1 MSSFFKPHRL
11 LAFAVLI
18 GAGAWVATGEFAWV
32 GMGGHSSEAAEPA
45 QAAAPDAAPAPEA
58 GATPLTRTV
67 SVATPLFKDHARII
81 RLSGITAPDK
91 STMLA
96 ARTEGVVKT
105 LDLEKGQ
112 MVAEGTVVMTLEGPE
127 VHAQVKMAEIALAK
141 AKRDLDV
148 AEKLYKGGNM
158 AETAYNASVTARDS
172 AEAALALANASVDR
186 LTLRTPFAGM
196 IDTLEIEPG
205 EWVQNGA
212 PVANLLALDPI
223 IVKIEVSE
231 RDVGYFAPGAKAR
244 VTLVT
249 GQELEGTIRFI
260 AREAS
265 AQTRTFPVEVALA
278 NADYKLPAGMTAQVE
293 LLAPPVRAVTVPRS
307 VITLSDDGDIG
318 VRVVGDDDIAGFAPV
333 GVIDDTPDGLVVTGV
348 PSGSRIVVA
357 GQDLVRDG
365 DKVKTVENAQVTE

>member
-18 GAGAWVATGEFAWV
+18 GAGAWVATGEFAAV

-45 QAAAPDAAPAPEA
+45 EAAAPAPEA
-58 GATPLTRTV
+58 TPEAGPPMRTV
-67 SVATPLFKDHARII
+67 SVATPLFKDHARVI

-96 ARTEGVVKT
+96 ARTEGIVKT

-112 MVAEGTVVMTLEGPE
+112 MVDEGAVVMTLEGPE
-127 VHAQVKMAEIALAK
+127 VHAQAKIAQITLDQ

-148 AEKLYKGGNM
+148 AERLYRGGNK
-158 AETAYNASVTARDS
+158 AETAYNAAVTAMKS

-196 IDTLEIEPG
+196 IDTVEIEPG
-205 EWVQNGA
+205 EWVQGGA
-212 PVANLLALDPI
+212 PVASLLALDPI
-223 IVKIEVSE
+223 VVKIEVSE
-231 RDVGYFAPGAKAR
+231 RDVGFFAPGAKAR

-249 GQELEGTIRFI
+249 GQEREGTISYI

-265 AQTRTFPVEVALA
+265 AQTRTFPVEVRLA
-278 NADYKLPAGMTAQVE
+278 NSDYKLPAGMTAQVE
-293 LLAPPVRAVTVPRS
+293 LLAPPVKAVTVPRS
-307 VITLSDDGDIG
+307 VITLSEDGDIG
-318 VRVVGDDDIAGFAPV
+318 LRVVGDDDIAQFAPV
-333 GVIDDTPDGLVVTGV
+333 GIIDDTPDGLVVTGV

-365 DKVKTVENAQVTE
+365 DKVKTVEDAQVTE

>member
-1 MSSFFKPHRL
+1 MSSFFKPHRI

-32 GMGGHSSEAAEPA
+32 GMVGHSGAAAEPA
-45 QAAAPDAAPAPEA
+45 EAAAPAPEA
-58 GATPLTRTV
+58 APEAGPLMRTV
-67 SVATPLFKDHARII
+67 SVATPLFKDHARVI

-96 ARTEGVVKT
+96 ARTEGIVKT

-112 MVAEGTVVMTLEGPE
+112 MVDEGAVVMTLEGPE
-127 VHAQVKMAEIALAK
+127 VHAQAKIAQITLDQAT
-141 AKRDLDV
+141 RDLDV
-148 AEKLYKGGNM
+148 AERLFKGGNK
-158 AETAYNASVTARDS
+158 AETAYNAAVTAMKS

-196 IDTLEIEPG
+196 IDTVEIEPG
-205 EWVQNGA
+205 EWVQGGA
-212 PVANLLALDPI
+212 SVASLLALDPI
-223 IVKIEVSE
+223 VVKIEVSE
-231 RDVGYFAPGAKAR
+231 RDVGFFAPGAKAR

-249 GQELEGTIRFI
+249 GQEREGTISYI

-265 AQTRTFPVEVALA
+265 AQTRTFPVEVRLA

-293 LLAPPVRAVTVPRS
+293 LLAPPVKAVTVPRS
-307 VITLSDDGDIG
+307 VITLSEDGDIG
-318 VRVVGDDDIAGFAPV
+318 LRVVGDDDIAQFAPV
-333 GVIDDTPDGLVVTGV
+333 GIIDDTPDGLVVTGV

-365 DKVKTVENAQVTE
+365 DKVKAVEDAQVTE

>member
-18 GAGAWVATGEFAWV
+18 GAGAWVMTGEFAWV
-32 GMGGHSSEAAEPA
+32 GMGGHSGEAAEPA
-45 QAAAPDAAPAPEA
+45 QAAAPAPEA
-58 GATPLTRTV
+58 APVGPLSRTV
-67 SVATPLFKDHARII
+67 SVATPLFRDHARII

-96 ARTEGVVKT
+96 ARSEGIVKS

-112 MVAEGTVVMTLEGPE
+112 MVAEGAVVMTLEGPE
-127 VHAQVKMAEIALAK
+127 VRAQARMAEITLAQ
-141 AKRDLDV
+141 AQRDLDV
-148 AEKLYKGGNM
+148 AERLYKGGNK
-158 AETAYNASVTARDS
+158 AETAYNAAVTAKQS

-196 IDTLEIEPG
+196 IDSLEIEPG
-205 EWVQNGA
+205 EWVQGGA
-212 PVANLLALDPI
+212 PVASLLALDPI
-223 IVKIEVSE
+223 LVKIEVSE

-249 GQELEGTIRFI
+249 GQVLEGTIRFI

-278 NADYKLPAGMTAQVE
+278 NGDYKLPAGMTAQVE
-293 LLAPPVRAVTVPRS
+293 LLAPPVKAVTVPRS
-307 VITLSDDGDIG
+307 VITLSEDGDIG
-318 VRVVGDDDIAGFAPV
+318 LRVVDDDDIAAFAPV
-333 GVIDDTPDGLVVTGV
+333 GIIDDTPEGLVVTGV

-365 DKVKTVENAQVTE
+365 DKVKAVEEAQVTE

>member
-18 GAGAWVATGEFAWV
+18 GAGAWVATGEFAAV

-45 QAAAPDAAPAPEA
+45 EAAAPAPEA
-58 GATPLTRTV
+58 APEAGPPMRTV
-67 SVATPLFKDHARII
+67 SVATPLFKDHARVI

-96 ARTEGVVKT
+96 ARTEGIVKT

-112 MVAEGTVVMTLEGPE
+112 MVDEGAVVMTLEGPE
-127 VHAQVKMAEIALAK
+127 VHAQAKIAQITLDQ

-148 AEKLYKGGNM
+148 AERLYRGGNK
-158 AETAYNASVTARDS
+158 AETAYNAAVTAMKS

-196 IDTLEIEPG
+196 IDTVEIEPG
-205 EWVQNGA
+205 EWVQGGA
-212 PVANLLALDPI
+212 PVASLLALDPI
-223 IVKIEVSE
+223 VVKIEVSE
-231 RDVGYFAPGAKAR
+231 RDVGFFAPGAKAR

-249 GQELEGTIRFI
+249 GQEREGTISYI

-265 AQTRTFPVEVALA
+265 AQTRTFPVEVRLA
-278 NADYKLPAGMTAQVE
+278 NSDYKLPAGMTAQVE
-293 LLAPPVRAVTVPRS
+293 LLAPPVKAVTVPRS
-307 VITLSDDGDIG
+307 VITLSEDGDIG
-318 VRVVGDDDIAGFAPV
+318 LRVVGDDDIAQFAPV
-333 GVIDDTPDGLVVTGV
+333 GIIDDTPDGLVVTGV

-365 DKVKTVENAQVTE
+365 DKVKTVEDAQVTE

>member
-18 GAGAWVATGEFAWV
+18 GAGAWVATGEFAAV

-45 QAAAPDAAPAPEA
+45 EAAAPAPEA
-58 GATPLTRTV
+58 APEAGPPMRTV
-67 SVATPLFKDHARII
+67 SVATPLFKDHARVI

-96 ARTEGVVKT
+96 ARTEGIVKT

-112 MVAEGTVVMTLEGPE
+112 MVDEGAVVMTLEGPE
-127 VHAQVKMAEIALAK
+127 VHAQAKIAQITLDQ

-148 AEKLYKGGNM
+148 AERLYRGGNK
-158 AETAYNASVTARDS
+158 AETAYNAAVTAMKS

-196 IDTLEIEPG
+196 IDTVEIEPG
-205 EWVQNGA
+205 EWVQGGA
-212 PVANLLALDPI
+212 PVASLLALDPI
-223 IVKIEVSE
+223 VVKIEVSE
-231 RDVGYFAPGAKAR
+231 RDVGFFAPGAKAR

-249 GQELEGTIRFI
+249 GQEREGTISYI

-265 AQTRTFPVEVALA
+265 AQTRTFPVEVRLA
-278 NADYKLPAGMTAQVE
+278 NSDYKLPAGMTAQVE
-293 LLAPPVRAVTVPRS
+293 LLAPPVKAVTVPRS
-307 VITLSDDGDIG
+307 VITLSEDGDIG
-318 VRVVGDDDIAGFAPV
+318 LRVVGDDDIAQFAPV
-333 GVIDDTPDGLVVTGV
+333 GIIDDTPDGLVVTGV

-365 DKVKTVENAQVTE
+365 DKVKTVEEAQVTE